1 MDQSILGLL
10 QTCPIFNDLRE
21 EQLQYLIRHHMMAIA
36 TYKRNE
42 IIFWTDSFPGKLYL
56 LISGGIAMG
65 RDTASGKR
73 SLSKTNN
80 VPGDLIG
87 TVLLFSSKKLLWDYA
102 VALEDCSVV
111 EIESRL
117 FTQRDAV
124 EADIQLVLLR
134 NMIGNIVDRIDYLG
148 QKVLILSEKSVRKRI
163 ACYLSHIQDKK
174 ECIILHSTRE
184 EIADY
189 LGIAR
194 PSLSRELGRMQDDG
208 IIQLDGNK
216 VYIINHTVFDE
227 LID

>member
-1 MDQSILGLL
+1 MNQSIYELL
-10 QTCPIFNDLRE
+10 QTCPIFNGLKK
-21 EQLQYLIRHHMMAIA
+21 EQLEYLSRHHMMTIA

-42 IIFWTDSFPGKLYL
+42 IIFWTDRIPEKLYL

-102 VALEDCSVV
+102 IALEDCSVV
-111 EIESRL
+111 EIDSRL
-117 FTQRDAV
+117 FTQQDVV
-124 EADIQLVLLR
+124 ETDIQLVLLR
-134 NMIGNIVDRIDYLG
+134 NMLENVVDRIDYLG
-148 QKVLILSEKSVRKRI
+148 QKVIILSESSVRKRI
-163 ACYLSHIQDKK
+163 ACYLSHIRDKNK
-174 ECIILHSTRE
+174 CIILHSTRE
-184 EIADY
+184 DIADY

-194 PSLSRELGRMQDDG
+194 PSLSRELGRMQDEG
-208 IIQLDGNK
+208 IIQINGNR